1 MANNA
6 PAPIHPTD
14 DLSILRVLNESR
26 LRAERNVNDPN
37 EWIYVGNQGPN
48 ANQPW
53 APDFQ
58 NGFFNV
64 GPPRCL
70 LRYRFLRP
78 YDPDTI
84 QNAVQVQGSVSGGSA
99 DSIIFTVLYPQ
110 WKPDGT
116 PSPVTFTCDSNVY
129 LTCCDDDGNLV
140 IITIKTTGD
149 VIFGFE

>member
-1 MANNA
+1 MGNNA

-14 DLSILRVLNESR
+14 DLSVLRALNESR

-37 EWIYVGNQGPN
+37 EWIYVNNEGPN
-48 ANQPW
+48 ANQAW
-53 APDFQ
+53 APNWQ

-78 YDPDTI
+78 YDPDTT
-84 QNAVQVQGSVSGGSA
+84 QNAVQLQGSVSGGTPNA
-99 DSIIFTVLYPQ
+99 VIFTILYPQ
-110 WKPDGT
+110 WMPDGT
-116 PSPVTFTCDSNVY
+116 PNPITFTCDSNVY
-129 LTCCDDDGNLV
+129 LTCCDDAGDLK

-149 VIFGFE
+149 VVYGFV